1 MPHPEPSPRVE
12 TSARREEFRRDRF
25 DCFTGTAL
33 LQGTTTSE
41 HDECVELTLTL
52 NNEPL
57 LSSHAATKFYVDSEI
72 DSHAHTMPQA
82 YSFMSNG
89 TYTSLGADLGVSAVT
104 ITVTGANLAAG
115 TYKLHLDGEEL
126 ALTVT
131 VGSSTSV
138 SFDLVD
144 SDISGMLTASGR
156 ATTTGLFAT
165 QLSIDGVATGL
176 TIFVNL

>member
-1 MPHPEPSPRVE
+1 
-12 TSARREEFRRDRF
+12 
-25 DCFTGTAL
+25 
-33 LQGTTTSE
+33 
-41 HDECVELTLTL
+41 
-52 NNEPL
+52 
-57 LSSHAATKFYVDSEI
+57 
-72 DSHAHTMPQA
+72 MPQA